1 MATKT
6 VLMTALFEQLRVFT
20 NELISM
26 YPDDP
31 DFPLFNTTVKLAKM
45 TNPSMVVKNIYDAT
59 NPFSEKI
66 MNKDE
71 GFFMQYSFAEYENE
85 VGDMNVFGKLKKYI
99 ESMSPKSKEGVWG
112 YIQNI
117 YKLAN
122 AITQL

>member
-6 VLMTALFEQLRVFT
+6 VLMTALFEQLTNFT
-20 NELISM
+20 NELIEM
-26 YPDDP
+26 YPNDP
-31 DFPLFNTTVKLAKM
+31 DFPLFLNTVKLAKM

-66 MNKDE
+66 LSKDE
-71 GFFMQYSFAEYENE
+71 GFFMQYSFSEFEKE

-99 ESMSPKSKEGVWG
+99 ESMTPKSKDGVWS

-117 YKLAN
+117 YKLSN
-122 AITQL
+122 AITQM

>member
-1 MATKT
+1 MASKSI
-6 VLMTALFEQLRVFT
+6 LMSALFEQLNLFT
-20 NELISM
+20 KELISM
-26 YPDDP
+26 YPNDP
-31 DFPLFNTTVKLAKM
+31 DFPLFKRTIQTAKM
-45 TNPSMVVKNIYDAT
+45 INPSLVVKNIYDGT

-71 GFFMQYSFAEYENE
+71 GFFMQYSFSEFEKE
-85 VGDMNVFGKLKKYI
+85 VGDLNVFGKLKKYI
-99 ESMSPKSKEGVWG
+99 ESMSQTSKDSVWA

>member
-1 MATKT
+1 
-6 VLMTALFEQLRVFT
+6 MTALFEQLRIFT
-20 NELISM
+20 DELISM

-31 DFPLFNTTVKLAKM
+31 DFPLFSSTVKLARM

-71 GFFMQYSFAEYENE
+71 GFFMQYSFSEFENE

-99 ESMSPKSKEGVWG
+99 ESMSPKSKDSVWK

-122 AITQL
+122 AVTLM

>member
-1 MATKT
+1 MANKT
-6 VLMTALFEQLRVFT
+6 VLMTALFEQLRMFT
-20 NELISM
+20 DELISM

-31 DFPLFNTTVKLAKM
+31 DFPLFNSTVKLAKM

-66 MNKDE
+66 LNKDE
-71 GFFMQYSFAEYENE
+71 GFFMQYSFSEFEKE
-85 VGDMNVFGKLKKYI
+85 VGDMNVFAKLKKYI
-99 ESMSPKSKEGVWG
+99 ESMSPKSKDGVWS

-122 AITQL
+122 AITQM